1 MLDQVSG
8 ALVFTGE
15 RSRAGYR
22 LNRMAMSLTD
32 PANRAAFV
40 ADETG
45 YARGIGLNDAEIEL
59 IRQRDWKAM
68 IEAGGSIYLLIKIA
82 GALGIALYEVGAHTA
97 GMTLEQF
104 MAKRKGQ

>member
-1 MLDQVSG
+1 MLDEVAG
-8 ALVFTGE
+8 TLVFNGA

-45 YARGIGLNDAEIEL
+45 YARRMGLNDAETEL
-59 IRQRDWKAM
+59 IRHRDWKGM

-82 GALGIALYEVGAHTA
+82 GALGVALYDVGARTA

-104 MAKRKGQ
+104 MAKRKGR